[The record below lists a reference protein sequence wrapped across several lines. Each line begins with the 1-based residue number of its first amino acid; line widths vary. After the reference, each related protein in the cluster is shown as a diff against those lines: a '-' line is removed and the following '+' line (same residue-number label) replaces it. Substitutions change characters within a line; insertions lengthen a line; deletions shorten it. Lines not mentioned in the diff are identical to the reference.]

1 MSRFIMER
9 NERGRSQDEEIPDK
23 GSKALMAA
31 THTVQDGLNR
41 YHALEFVE
49 AVPATTKNIS

>member
-1 MSRFIMER
+1 MSA
-9 NERGRSQDEEIPDK
+9 GGPQDEEIPNK

-31 THTVQDGLNR
+31 TRTVQDGLSR